1 MTFVHV
7 SLLGHGRSKNFE
19 QAEASPPL
27 STADNSPSVV
37 QDQLRWTVYNATVNL
52 PAALNDP
59 NRTKRETD
67 FFTKTWGQDFYE
79 HSHIPQSPYIPDIN
93 RKYFDKYKHRIS
105 KVSWY

>member
-7 SLLGHGRSKNFE
+7 LLLGHGRSINFE

-79 HSHIPQSPYIPDIN
+79 HLHIPQSPYIPDIN
-93 RKYFDKYKHRIS
+93 KKYFDKYKHRIS
-105 KVSWY
+105 KVSLY